1 MKAKFF
7 VVLAVLACSLLVA
20 TPAWAACVE
29 DADTFCLDTPNKIGG
44 DAIVVQID
52 LVGTTLTVTIADDA
66 GNSNLKIFDVGMYN
80 SNGQKF
86 VDGSASGWD
95 AEPGPGECC
104 DGFDGTLGEPQSAT
118 SFGSGGDTTDTIVF
132 NLSGAPTFGA
142 NGPVFSVHIGG
153 LDNGCSL
160 WLTNGNF
167 TPTEQTDSG
176 CGSTEV
182 PEPGS
187 LALLGTGLFG
197 AVGALRRKLLKA

>member
-1 MKAKFF
+1 MKKLFTI
-7 VVLAVLACSLLVA
+7 LLVLGCA
-20 TPAWAACVE
+20 ALMSTPAMAACVD
-29 DADTFCLDTPNKIGG
+29 DADTFCLDTPNKLGG

-52 LVGTTLTVTIADDA
+52 LSGTTLTVTIADDA

-80 SNGQKF
+80 NNGQKF
-86 VDGSASGWD
+86 VDGSAAGWD

-104 DGFDGTLGEPQSAT
+104 DGFGFGEPQSAT
-118 SFGSGGDTTDTIVF
+118 SFGAGGDTTDTIVF
-132 NLSGAPTFGA
+132 NLSGTPTFDGD
-142 NGPVFSVHIGG
+142 PVFAVHVGG

-167 TPTEQTDSG
+167 TPTEQTDPG

-187 LALLGTGLFG
+187 LALLGTGLFS
-197 AVGALRRKLLKA
+197 AVGVMRRKLKKA